1 MTRKRK
7 EPQEQARE
15 ILTKASPAAARLL
28 AQTLTGEE
36 GNLKEKIDCAKEV
49 LNRVY
54 GRSGR
59 PLAPPQDL
67 LVEVKLPEEL
77 EEDAQLPADFI
88 QLILKLRLL
97 PSRLP
102 GGLLI
107 LQQLE
112 LSGVCLHNLGDQH
125 QKIAQSVLLVSVQVA
140 QHRKAQHSAQGCHQL
155 RRQGEKGL

>member
-1 MTRKRK
+1 MMKKSSGGGGEKMTRKRK

-77 EEDAQLPADFI
+77 EEDAQ
-88 QLILKLRLL
+88 
-97 PSRLP
+97 
-102 GGLLI
+102 
-107 LQQLE
+107 
-112 LSGVCLHNLGDQH
+112 
-125 QKIAQSVLLVSVQVA
+125 
-140 QHRKAQHSAQGCHQL
+140 
-155 RRQGEKGL
+155 